1 MVKSSAGCLVR
12 LVVAMLAAQQMVQL
26 TLLTQ
31 TRQLQPV
38 VFNPPQSRK
47 LMYSKPTEPIF
58 IPESLRSRDVASST
72 YQMLPLPEIHSV
84 VDEFLR
90 GMNKDFIELSRLLY
104 KSALEKNRILLTL
117 QIGGMD
123 GVSNDPM
130 HKIFVYQD
138 SSKHFNLSSWF
149 PVVVEPVP
157 TNFDQ
162 LKKNYALIQ
171 ARGGLP
177 GTAISQF
184 AVTAERDQKTCEF
197 CHWKDTSKHERCV
210 NTHDWVRL
218 QLGTLDCAHLEE
230 LVGIESSILCIVR
243 DPIPCGTVYELF
255 SRLGFQM
262 KESEGIKVPIGIL
275 QMDVEGYEVFILQSL
290 MNEIL
295 DEDYLPLVIH
305 FEKKVMLD
313 QDRRNLPGRKVNGTK
328 IGRTFNLLR
337 RRGYVIFDEG
347 GDALALRSA
356 AYV

>member
-1 MVKSSAGCLVR
+1 M
-12 LVVAMLAAQQMVQL
+12 LVVLQLAQP
-26 TLLTQ
+26 TLFTQ

-38 VFNPPQSRK
+38 VFNPQSRK
-47 LMYSKPTEPIF
+47 PMYLNPTEPIF
-58 IPESLRSRDVASST
+58 IPESLRSREVASSA
-72 YQMLPLPEIHSV
+72 YQILPLPEIHSV
-84 VDEFLR
+84 VDGFLR

-197 CHWKDTSKHERCV
+197 CHWNDTSTLDRCV
-210 NTHDWVRL
+210 EAPDWIKL
-218 QLGTLDCAHLEE
+218 QLGTLDCAHLEK
-230 LVGIESSILCIVR
+230 LVGIESSLLCIVH
-243 DPIPCGTVYELF
+243 DPLPCGTVLELF
-255 SRLGFQM
+255 SRIGFQM

-275 QMDVEGYEVFILQSL
+275 QIDVEGYEVFILQSL

-295 DEDYLPLVIH
+295 DEEYLPLVIH
-305 FEKKVMLD
+305 FEKKLCWIKTNATCLV
-313 QDRRNLPGRKVNGTK
+313 GK
-328 IGRTFNLLR
+328 
-337 RRGYVIFDEG
+337 
-347 GDALALRSA
+347 
-356 AYV
+356 

>member
-1 MVKSSAGCLVR
+1 MGKSSVNCLVCS
-12 LVVAMLAAQQMVQL
+12 VVTMLAVLQL
-26 TLLTQ
+26 FTQ
-31 TRQLQPV
+31 TKHLQPV
-38 VFNPPQSRK
+38 VFNPQSRK
-47 LMYSKPTEPIF
+47 FIYSTPTTPIF
-58 IPESLRSRDVASST
+58 IPEPLRLRDVASSA
-72 YQMLPLPEIHSV
+72 YQILPLPEIHSV
-84 VDEFLR
+84 VDGFLR
-90 GMNKDFIELSRLLY
+90 GMNNNFIELSRLLY
-104 KSALEKNRILLTL
+104 KSALEKNQILLTL

-130 HKIFVYQD
+130 HKIFVSAYS
-138 SSKHFNLSSWF
+138 SSKKLNLSNWF

-157 TNFDQ
+157 TNFDN
-162 LKKNYALIQ
+162 LEKNYALIQ
-171 ARGGLP
+171 AQGGLP

-197 CHWKDTSKHERCV
+197 CHWKDTSTHERCV

-243 DPIPCGTVYELF
+243 DPIPCGTVLELF

-275 QMDVEGYEVFILQSL
+275 QMDIEGYEVFILQSL

-295 DEDYLPLVIH
+295 DEEYLPLVIH

-313 QDRRNLPGRKVNGTK
+313 QDKRNLPGRKVNGTK